1 MLAVCQIWN
10 GEGSFPQRSLP
21 DKALELP
28 RVRPGRS
35 HVGLGLGARFLIK
48 TSYYSTTARKQ
59 PTEKWAKDFG
69 RHFSKDDEEPIS
81 TWKGAPHHQKY
92 QSKRRDHTSLIW
104 AAVIKKKKKENNKF
118 CQGSRKTGTCSYCW
132 WEGKIVQLLWKKGVA
147 PQKVKH
153 RIPLLGTRPPDPKEL
168 EDFQYLYTNGNTT
181 HNSPKVKTSQGS
193 STEEWI
199 N

>member
-1 MLAVCQIWN
+1 MPQPKPPIRRPPNGSCLGYECRHACKLGGWGPKHCLQLPPEECDMLAVCQIWN

-35 HVGLGLGARFLIK
+35 HIGFGLGARFLIK

-104 AAVIKKKKKENNKF
+104 AAVIKKKKK
-118 CQGSRKTGTCSYCW
+118 RK
-132 WEGKIVQLLWKKGVA
+132 
-147 PQKVKH
+147 
-153 RIPLLGTRPPDPKEL
+153 
-168 EDFQYLYTNGNTT
+168 
-181 HNSPKVKTSQGS
+181 
-193 STEEWI
+193 
-199 N
+199 